1 MVRYHIDT
9 IPVWDALHAGG
20 ECPMCLLRRKTEHML
35 ADRYL
40 GASVMEPDTR
50 LRVNDKGFCPAHHR
64 MLYDR
69 QNRLGHA
76 LMMLSHLKEVRAR
89 LKSRTP
95 ETGSGA
101 KPQGGLFSFKRK
113 AADAS
118 SPDTPMGN
126 LAVGCVLCDS
136 LEDNMGRYA
145 YSLLHLWTTDTA
157 IREAFTASKGVCIP
171 DADRL
176 WSMAQEHLSGQPLAT
191 FQETLL
197 KLLSDNLARLEE
209 ELAWFT
215 LKFDY
220 RNNDKPW
227 GDSRDALERT
237 ITKLRGWS
245 VGTDPG
251 RE

>member
-1 MVRYHIDT
+1 
-9 IPVWDALHAGG
+9 
-20 ECPMCLLRRKTEHML
+20 
-35 ADRYL
+35 
-40 GASVMEPDTR
+40 
-50 LRVNDKGFCPAHHR
+50 

-145 YSLLHLWTTDTA
+145 YSLLHLWKTDTA
-157 IREAFTASKGVCIP
+157 FREAFTASKGVCIP